1 MADKEFEIWQLKEGA
16 PDTPQMFFTNYDYMA
31 KHDFPINMSTYD
43 RVYAGMTAAE
53 TTPEDIYVRF
63 NVDHPE
69 DYRAHSLSVSDVVVF
84 KEDGMAHA
92 YFMDSIGYKE
102 LPEFFKQIDRQV
114 TDKETRPECNEIQSV
129 KIAPRDHSTGYRQ

>member
-1 MADKEFEIWQLKEGA
+1 MLF
-16 PDTPQMFFTNYDYMA
+16 MNYDYMA

-43 RVYAGMTAAE
+43 CVYAGMTATE

-63 NVDHPE
+63 NINHPE

-84 KEDGMAHA
+84 KEGGKANA

-102 LPEFFKQIDRQV
+102 LPEFFKHIDRQV
-114 TDKETRPECNEIQSV
+114 TDKEARPKCNEIQPV
-129 KIAPRDHSTGYRQ
+129 KTVLRDYSTER

>member
-16 PDTPQMFFTNYDYMA
+16 PDTPQMLFTNYDYMA
-31 KHDFPINMSTYD
+31 KHGFPINMSTYD
-43 RVYAGMTAAE
+43 RVYAGTTAAE

-63 NVDHPE
+63 NINHPE

-84 KEDGMAHA
+84 KEGGKATA

-102 LPEFFKQIDRQV
+102 LTQFWKYSELPDEVKDPSPSGTMRKNLLHISIPEER
-114 TDKETRPECNEIQSV
+114 
-129 KIAPRDHSTGYRQ
+129 